1 MTTLQ
6 AVIFTGKLVGL
17 AALLVGLVVRRGYRA
32 CYMLAAYVVA
42 ILVPDLVFLV
52 WPQTFFWSTWIAA
65 EIMQVGMKFA
75 LAAELG
81 WRIFGALPGAR
92 ATLVSALLFVSLITL
107 WTVVGTSSLVS
118 PQAVAQAALA
128 RALHGSA
135 WTFGALLSASL
146 YFRLPMHPLHQA
158 VLRGFVPYLLTFTVA
173 LSLLETY
180 GPNIRVLAS
189 YGNAVAYVLLLVYW
203 NVVAWRKADDPQVP
217 PEVMQK
223 LQPWR

>member
-1 MTTLQ
+1 
-6 AVIFTGKLVGL
+6 
-17 AALLVGLVVRRGYRA
+17 
-32 CYMLAAYVVA
+32 
-42 ILVPDLVFLV
+42 
-52 WPQTFFWSTWIAA
+52 
-65 EIMQVGMKFA
+65 
-75 LAAELG
+75 
-81 WRIFGALPGAR
+81 
-92 ATLVSALLFVSLITL
+92 
-107 WTVVGTSSLVS
+107 
-118 PQAVAQAALA
+118 
-128 RALHGSA
+128 
-135 WTFGALLSASL
+135 
-146 YFRLPMHPLHQA
+146 MHPLHQA